1 MTADG
6 LLPELELSLEPEL
19 SAELEELEPVDESS
33 DELVGSADE
42 VVVLSDE
49 LVAFPDELGVF
60 PDDVVVPPEPFD
72 VDVVVWVPFD
82 DAVAPIEPSNAMA
95 PKASAKI
102 ASDTAVT
109 LLRMRA
115 MRAARA
121 RSFFRASCFGEGVCW
136 VGEGVCSVMPPP

>member
-1 MTADG
+1 VTADG

-49 LVAFPDELGVF
+49 LVAFPD
-60 PDDVVVPPEPFD
+60 DVVVPPEPFD
-72 VDVVVWVPFD
+72 VDVVVGVPLD

-109 LLRMRA
+109 FLRMRA

-121 RSFFRASCFGEGVCW
+121 RSFSRARCFGEGVCW